1 MYPALAQMN
10 LDAEKSQAFDQK
22 WKDVVQK
29 SEYDAWIALLE
40 AAVLEVV
47 ADGHPNRLL
56 HSLVFW
62 FPTP

>member
-1 MYPALAQMN
+1 MYPALAQTI
-10 LDAEKSQAFDQK
+10 LDVEKSQASDQK
-22 WKDVVQK
+22 WMDVVQK

-47 ADGHPNRLL
+47 VDGHPNQLL

-62 FPTP
+62 FPNP